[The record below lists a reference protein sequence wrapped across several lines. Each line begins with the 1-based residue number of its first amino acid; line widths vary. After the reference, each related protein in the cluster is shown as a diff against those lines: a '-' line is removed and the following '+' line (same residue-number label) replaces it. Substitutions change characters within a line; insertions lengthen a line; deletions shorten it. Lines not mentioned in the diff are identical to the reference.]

1 MKNLL
6 AVLLFGLLTLSFSCN
21 SSQATGK
28 DTDSDDTT
36 AMDSGDMNDN
46 DTNDAAAGSQD
57 YTITVL
63 KSDIPSPRKEMKGSV
78 GDAMI
83 TVNYGSP
90 SVKGRTLWG
99 GLVPYDQVWRAGA
112 NEATTFE
119 VSKDVTVAGKTL
131 SAGKYGLFLYPKED
145 GEWEVIFNEVAD
157 QWGAYDYDKTKDVA
171 RVMAS
176 PTMVNDA
183 SETMDFMIEGNNL
196 VLRWGKLKL
205 PIAISA

>member
-6 AVLLFGLLTLSFSCN
+6 AVFLLGLLTLSFSCQSGKETESQDTTQTEDGMTED
-21 SSQATGK
+21 SSS
-28 DTDSDDTT
+28 SDDMSSSE
-36 AMDSGDMNDN
+36 A
-46 DTNDAAAGSQD
+46 

-63 KSDIPSPRKEMKGSV
+63 KSDIPSPRKEMKGSI

-90 SVKGRTLWG
+90 SVKGRNLWG

-119 VSKDVTVAGKTL
+119 VSKDITVGDKTL
-131 SAGKYGLFLYPKED
+131 AAGKYGFFLYPKED
-145 GEWEVIFNEVAD
+145 GAWEVIFNEVAD
-157 QWGAYDYDKTKDVA
+157 QWGAYDYDNSKDVA
-171 RVMAS
+171 RVMAT
-176 PTMVNDA
+176 PTMVDDS
-183 SETMDFMIEGNNL
+183 SETMDFMIEGDNL

>member
-6 AVLLFGLLTLSFSCN
+6 AVLLLGLLTLSFSCQ
-21 SSQATGK
+21 SGKETESQ
-28 DTDSDDTT
+28 DTT
-36 AMDSGDMNDN
+36 EMEGGDMQ
-46 DTNDAAAGSQD
+46 GSD
-57 YTITVL
+57 SSDMASSEAYTITVL
-63 KSDIPSPRKEMKGSV
+63 KSDIPSPRKEMKGSI
-78 GDAMI
+78 GDATI

-90 SVKGRTLWG
+90 SVKGRNLWG

-112 NEATTFE
+112 NEATTLE
-119 VSKDVTVAGKTL
+119 VSKDITVGGKSLAAGI
-131 SAGKYGLFLYPKED
+131 YGFFFYPKD
-145 GEWEVIFNEVAD
+145 GGDWEVIFNEVSD
-157 QWGAYDYDKTKDVA
+157 QWGAYDYDKSKDVV

-176 PTMVNDA
+176 PMMIDDS